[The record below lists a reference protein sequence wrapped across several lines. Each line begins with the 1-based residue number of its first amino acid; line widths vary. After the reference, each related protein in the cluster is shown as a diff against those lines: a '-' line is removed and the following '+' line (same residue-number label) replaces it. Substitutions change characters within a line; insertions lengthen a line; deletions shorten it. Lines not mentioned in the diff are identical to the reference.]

1 MEYFAVAMTKSYNNI
16 TMLPHWVLY
25 IITGAL
31 GSLVIGLLHRSS
43 NTPVKANPKLEPK
56 AAVKE
61 QVSPPAT
68 ATATASAAGSS
79 NATKR
84 GGTKTKKG
92 GKK

>member
-31 GSLVIGLLHRSS
+31 GSLVIGLLHRSP

-56 AAVKE
+56 VTVKE
-61 QVSPPAT
+61 QVSSSAT
-68 ATATASAAGSS
+68 ATATAAGSS
-79 NATKR
+79 NTTRR
-84 GGTKTKKG
+84 GGAKTKKG